1 MRFIQIGGEDVEN
14 LLVNTMLEKKN
25 FENTQI

>member
-1 MRFIQIGGEDVEN
+1 MQIGGEDVEN